1 LASLKELRNRIS
13 SVSSTQKITKAMQMV
28 AASKLRRAQEN
39 VETARPYSNKLG
51 DILKNLSETEK
62 ERMKGPLF
70 YCLKLIVLQ
79 H

>member
-1 LASLKELRNRIS
+1 MIGLF
-13 SVSSTQKITKAMQMV
+13 T
-28 AASKLRRAQEN
+28 
-39 VETARPYSNKLG
+39 
-51 DILKNLSETEK
+51 SETEK